1 MTALIFLVLAIS
13 PFLTSSTSLYG
24 TGNVGNCI
32 NNQVE
37 LPDEEEIHF
46 VAIGDWGSGHTDQE
60 EVAFAIGEFCH
71 LNRCDFVISTGD
83 NFYHD
88 GVESPVDENFDIRWK
103 DMYSHPSIAQL
114 NWYLTVG
121 NHDHHYDHEWYQ
133 VEYSAFEPRWRMPC
147 LTHSFNVS
155 TKGTSAMFVLV
166 DTVSID
172 DDKNEAAAMKDLFES
187 ELVAAGENDWKIAI
201 GHFPCHSAGHY
212 SGISSTRY
220 EIEPILNEQNVDFSL
235 SGHDHNLQH
244 WTKRGNPSAPDHIV
258 TGAGGQNAYGKSDS
272 HVAENEAM
280 GMNLDYFTNHYGF
293 TFFSVSKTEITVSF
307 VGADGR
313 VVYQYTRNNK
323 VHTLPTLPSDTTTRP
338 DVMDGP
344 KWQMYDGLIGDKPGV
359 GIRPRQS
366 DAFIHSQMIRLQSW
380 DQNQIPSHPE
390 GEGSTNADYAAR
402 VHTFFERYMK
412 SPAPPDPVVDH
423 YLDDPYRFKG
433 YKAFDPKTTLGPCGS
448 YPYGYVGEHVKPCI
462 YIKLNKI
469 WGWQPSPV
477 QCDEYNR
484 GSYDYDYECPPS
496 LRRHLNSAAAME
508 AGEENIWINC
518 HGRNAADKEA
528 LDGRITYYPASRAIP
543 ISYFPYLGERGADFP
558 VGTSTADVG
567 FHPPLVAIQVDP
579 SPLRGQLVHIECRA
593 YYSGVR
599 HNSKDKL
606 GLVQFEVQI
615 D

>member
-1 MTALIFLVLAIS
+1 MGHPPPPMAADHPHAAGNQGGPPVGAEGGKVGPPRRGGGGDTTQPPIGGTAIKPVGWDRTGCEAFLYML
-13 PFLTSSTSLYG
+13 
-24 TGNVGNCI
+24 
-32 NNQVE
+32 
-37 LPDEEEIHF
+37 
-46 VAIGDWGSGHTDQE
+46 
-60 EVAFAIGEFCH
+60 
-71 LNRCDFVISTGD
+71 CD
-83 NFYHD
+83 
-88 GVESPVDENFDIRWK
+88 P
-103 DMYSHPSIAQL
+103 Q
-114 NWYLTVG
+114 
-121 NHDHHYDHEWYQ
+121 
-133 VEYSAFEPRWRMPC
+133 
-147 LTHSFNVS
+147 
-155 TKGTSAMFVLV
+155 KGTILTRTPCSWLKIIVFYIIYYSCLATFW
-166 DTVSID
+166 IIC
-172 DDKNEAAAMKDLFES
+172 LFIFG
-187 ELVAAGENDWKIAI
+187 L
-201 GHFPCHSAGHY
+201 
-212 SGISSTRY
+212 
-220 EIEPILNEQNVDFSL
+220 
-235 SGHDHNLQH
+235 
-244 WTKRGNPSAPDHIV
+244 
-258 TGAGGQNAYGKSDS
+258 
-272 HVAENEAM
+272 
-280 GMNLDYFTNHYGF
+280 
-293 TFFSVSKTEITVSF
+293 
-307 VGADGR
+307 
-313 VVYQYTRNNK
+313 
-323 VHTLPTLPSDTTTRP
+323 TLP

-366 DAFIHSQMIRLQSW
+366 DAFIHSQMIRLQSG

-412 SPAPPDPVVDH
+412 SPAPPDPVVDP

-448 YPYGYVGEHVKPCI
+448 FPYGYVGEHVKPCI

-477 QCDEYNR
+477 QCDEYYR

-508 AGEENIWINC
+508 AGEENIWIDC
-518 HGRNAADKEA
+518 QGRNAADKEA

-579 SPLRGQLVHIECRA
+579 SPHRGQLVHIECRA

-599 HNSKDKL
+599 HDSKDKL